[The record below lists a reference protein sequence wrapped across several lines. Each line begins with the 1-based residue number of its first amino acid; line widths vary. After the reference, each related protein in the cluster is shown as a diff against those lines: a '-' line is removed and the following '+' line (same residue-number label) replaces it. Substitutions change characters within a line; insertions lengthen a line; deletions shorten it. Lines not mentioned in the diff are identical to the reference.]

1 MSFTFLTDSL
11 DWIKERFGLDRNRQ
25 ALTQID
31 SLIQQGNH
39 DQALAR
45 IEELFLKENIPPRI
59 QIENKLLKCEILLE
73 KGENTEC
80 GELARETKKAAE
92 QNELMVLQKKAVIM
106 EANALIGLGQINES
120 LELIKDMEAEEISNN
135 EVKAQLLRVKGIAMR
150 RKGELD
156 PALEHLSEALVIYQR
171 LKKKNFPIAGLYNTI
186 GIIHA
191 SKGSLDKASEFLQLS
206 LSKYEE
212 LGNERPAFKIMNNL
226 GMMHSYRG
234 DLDRALQ
241 YLNRALELNEE
252 YGSPQT
258 EAAMFSNIGNIYIG
272 KGELTLALD
281 YIQRAL
287 KRYEELESKVDIGD
301 ALNNLGNIYEEIG
314 DLKEA
319 ESAYTRCLEI
329 YQDLENDLEISLV
342 MNNLGNIYTVGG
354 ELDKSISYY
363 EKALALSESVGST
376 LDIVHS
382 LRNLIEASIQ
392 NGQMDEAQEYLQKLG
407 EIAKGEDNKTIDQG
421 HRLSNAILL
430 KASDR
435 MVERAEAQEIFQQIA
450 EEEVVE
456 HQYTVQSMLNLC
468 DLLLDELKSSGS
480 EEVVEE
486 INSLLA
492 RLLEIAESQNSF
504 KHLINTQ
511 RLQSQMALLELDLNK
526 ARQLMAQA
534 QETAEEKGLHRLA
547 IAISADIDRLMNQL
561 NKWEDLIE
569 RNVGMVER
577 LEMAELEDMVSNIIQ
592 KKQEIPEFT
601 VEEPVLFL
609 MLSNTG
615 AVHFKKELT
624 SKEDLDDRIIGDL
637 LTAINSFVQEAF
649 SASGVIERIRVKD
662 YTLIIK
668 PLVEQILCCFVFK
681 GQSYSAVQKLE
692 KFIQTTKDSSFIW
705 DIVKQ
710 TSKAK
715 KAVKTLDDLSTEIF
729 MSPISQEA

>member
-11 DWIKERFGLDRNRQ
+11 TWIKEKLGIDKNKQ
-25 ALTQID
+25 TLTQID
-31 SLIQQGNH
+31 SLIQQGNLDH
-39 DQALAR
+39 ALTQ
-45 IEELFLKENIPPRI
+45 IEELFQKEEIPPHIRL
-59 QIENKLLKCEILLE
+59 ENQLLKCEILLE
-73 KGENTEC
+73 KDENTKC
-80 GELARETKKAAE
+80 AELARETKKAAE
-92 QNELMVLQKKAVIM
+92 HNGLPVLQKKAAIL
-106 EANALIGLGQINES
+106 EANALIGLGEINES
-120 LELIKDMEAEEISNN
+120 LELINDIESEAISANA
-135 EVKAQLLRVKGIAMR
+135 VRAPLLRVKGIAMR

-156 PALEHLSEALVIYQR
+156 TALEYLTEALELYQR
-171 LKKKNFPIAGLYNTI
+171 LKKKNFPIAGLYNAI

-191 SKGSLDKASEFLQLS
+191 SKGALDKASEYLQLS

-212 LGNERPAFKIMNNL
+212 LGNERPTFKIMNNL

-234 DLDRALQ
+234 DLDRALE
-241 YLNRALELNEE
+241 YLKRALELNEK
-252 YGSPQT
+252 YGSIQT
-258 EAAMFSNIGNIYIG
+258 EAAMFSNLGNIYTS
-272 KGELTLALD
+272 KGELTLALE

-287 KRYEELESKVDIGD
+287 KSYEELESKGDIGES
-301 ALNNLGNIYEEIG
+301 LNNLGAIYIEIG

-319 ESAYTRCLEI
+319 ESAFTRGLEI
-329 YQDLENDLEISLV
+329 FEQLENDLELSLV
-342 MNNLGNIYTVGG
+342 MNNLGHVYTMGG
-354 ELDKSISYY
+354 ELEQSISYY
-363 EKALALSESVGST
+363 KRALSLSESVGST
-376 LDIVHS
+376 LDIARS
-382 LRNLIEASIQ
+382 LENLIEASIR
-392 NGQMDEAQEYLQKLG
+392 NGKMIEAKTYLDKLG
-407 EIAKGEDNKTIDQG
+407 EIAGREDNKIVNQG
-421 HRLSNAILL
+421 NRLAHALFL

-435 MVERAEAQEIFQQIA
+435 MVERAEAQEIFQKIA
-450 EEEVVE
+450 EEEVIN
-456 HQYTVQSMLNLC
+456 HQNTVQAMLNLC
-468 DLLLDELKSSGS
+468 DLLLDELKSTGN
-480 EEVVEE
+480 EEVVAE
-486 INSLLA
+486 INSLLD

-504 KHLINTQ
+504 KNLINTQ

-534 QETAEEKGLHRLA
+534 QETAEETGLQRLA

-601 VEEPVLFL
+601 AEEPVLFL

-615 AVHFKKELT
+615 AVHFRKELT
-624 SKEDLDDRIIGDL
+624 SKEALDDRIIGDL

-668 PLVEQILCCFVFK
+668 PLAEQILCCFVFK

-692 KFIQTTKDSSFIW
+692 RFIETTKDSSFIW

-710 TSKAK
+710 TTKAK